1 MLTRNRTPMDK
12 VYTLFVQDFPDVAQ
26 PYRHCTKPFQFQFG
40 SDPQDR
46 VDIGLVQNP
55 FGSDPE
61 DRVHIG
67 FVQSNFGN
75 IQQGI

>member
-1 MLTRNRTPMDK
+1 MDK

-46 VDIGLVQNP
+46 VDIGFVQNP

-67 FVQSNFGN
+67 FVQSDFGN
-75 IQQGI
+75 IQKGI